1 MLEICPC
8 VLTTTFLRVVPVK
21 HSFTQQERD
30 PQKMEIEP
38 KGAKTMTFKLEHCKP
53 ENHEASKK
61 VIFKG
66 CFSRR
71 KCFKEGLHD
80 SK

>member
-1 MLEICPC
+1 
-8 VLTTTFLRVVPVK
+8 
-21 HSFTQQERD
+21 
-30 PQKMEIEP
+30 MEIKP
-38 KGAKTMTFKLEHCKP
+38 KGANTMRFKLERSKP

-61 VIFKG
+61 AIFKD

-80 SK
+80 F